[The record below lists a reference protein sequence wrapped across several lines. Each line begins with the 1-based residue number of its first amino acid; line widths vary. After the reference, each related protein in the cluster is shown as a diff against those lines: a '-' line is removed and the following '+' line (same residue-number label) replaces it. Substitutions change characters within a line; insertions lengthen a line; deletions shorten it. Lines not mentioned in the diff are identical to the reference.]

1 MFRVEI
7 EALVLVVVA
16 VVAFLLYR
24 GLIRSRWF
32 SRLVGGT
39 KPLPESSEEVL
50 GQLDKAESLARKR
63 ANEARRDAVEN
74 IQTAKKIRRRVKPS

>member
-1 MFRVEI
+1 MKFEI
-7 EALVLVVVA
+7 EALVLVVVT

-39 KPLPESSEEVL
+39 KPLPESSEEVI
-50 GQLDKAESLARKR
+50 GQLDAAETLALKR
-63 ANEARRDAVEN
+63 AEEVRNTARDS
-74 IQTAKKIRRRVKPS
+74 IKTAKRIRRRVKPQ